1 MPSSAKTSFLS
12 LNHWSAGD
20 KPKMADFNSD
30 NQKVDIALQGHVQN
44 TGLHLSGNQSAWIAQ
59 PFVSGSYTGDGAAT
73 RAITLGFRPALL
85 LLQAQEHGP
94 LELDTVNQN
103 PVLRFAIGADG
114 QGSTGL
120 ALTATGFT
128 ARQAQSNPLTGL
140 SKICLNEKNV
150 VYRYFAIRP
159 AG

>member
-1 MPSSAKTSFLS
+1 MK
-12 LNHWSAGD
+12 LNYIKRLVLCA
-20 KPKMADFNSD
+20 
-30 NQKVDIALQGHVQN
+30 AL
-44 TGLHLSGNQSAWIAQ
+44 A
-59 PFVSGSYTGDGAAT
+59 
-73 RAITLGFRPALL
+73 
-85 LLQAQEHGP
+85 
-94 LELDTVNQN
+94 
-103 PVLRFAIGADG
+103 
-114 QGSTGL
+114 L